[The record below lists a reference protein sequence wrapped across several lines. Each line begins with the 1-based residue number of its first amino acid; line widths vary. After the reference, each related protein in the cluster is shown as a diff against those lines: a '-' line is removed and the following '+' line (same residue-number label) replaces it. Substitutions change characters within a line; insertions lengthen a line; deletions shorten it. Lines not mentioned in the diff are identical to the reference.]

1 MLDECFL
8 AGNFLDDV
16 IAQNRKLTG
25 KAALLPGW
33 MFGYLQSRERY
44 ETEKEIEDTVERF
57 RKTGLGLAGMEGRRK
72 NVPVSGILRDRG
84 QIQNRPDGIGS
95 GRRHADGGTG
105 AQGADATR

>member
-57 RKTGLGLAGMEGRRK
+57 RKTGLGLAGMEGRQNHAAPACVRL
-72 NVPVSGILRDRG
+72 SGG
-84 QIQNRPDGIGS
+84 C
-95 GRRHADGGTG
+95 GGL
-105 AQGADATR
+105 QSER